1 MLQYRNDRTPLVRKY
16 ANNRVRQYCNT
27 PALQQRLSVPKQTLR
42 VILSLLCFLAYLF
55 LPTTDQSFKAY
66 ASQASGAKAA
76 IVDHLSMS
84 WPNPTFVK
92 ECKAILEGA
101 GFAVDYYQGEEVT
114 VAFYRMLPTYGYKV
128 IILRVH
134 SAYIPEYLSLAMFT
148 SEPYSKQRYLYEQ
161 LRNRVASGYIEPY
174 RKGDPRY
181 LVITD
186 KFVRFSMEGAFND
199 ALIIMMGCTG
209 IKECAATAFLQKG
222 AKVYIGWDGP
232 VSAGQTDRATI
243 RFLNHFLV
251 ERQTI
256 AKAVGQT
263 MAEVGHEPLYENA
276 LLFWP
281 IEAENYTIQTAGNRV
296 AKVTGK

>member
-1 MLQYRNDRTPLVRKY
+1 MG
-16 ANNRVRQYCNT
+16 
-27 PALQQRLSVPKQTLR
+27 
-42 VILSLLCFLAYLF
+42 LLCFLAYLF
-55 LPTTDQSFKAY
+55 LPATDQSFKAY
-66 ASQASGAKAA
+66 ASQASGTKAA
-76 IVDHLSMS
+76 IVDHLSTS

-101 GFAVDYYQGEEVT
+101 GFAVDYYQGEQVT
-114 VAFYRMLPTYGYKV
+114 VELYRALPTHGYKV
-128 IILRVH
+128 ILLRVH
-134 SAYIPEYLSLAMFT
+134 SAYIHKYLSLAMFT
-148 SEPYSKQRYLYEQ
+148 SEPYSKQRYVYEQ

-186 KFVRFSMEGAFND
+186 KFVRFSMKGAFND

-209 IKECAATAFLQKG
+209 IKKCAATAFLQKG
-222 AKVYIGWDGP
+222 ARAYVGWDGP

-243 RFLNHFLV
+243 RFLNHLLI

-256 AKAVGQT
+256 ARAVGQT
-263 MAEVGHEPLYENA
+263 MAEVGHEPRYKST

-281 IEAENYTIQTAGNRV
+281 IEAGNYTILTSENRI
-296 AKVTGK
+296 AKLTGAMK